1 MQCNAM
7 QMHNRKYN
15 KCKMKSTMKNTNADE
30 VLFNEVLDTFSA
42 MGIQMDPWTMEKYK
56 GLSDALQRNGKLTES
71 QRNLLSSL
79 PLKAKQYIANAPA
92 KKPRY
97 KKEEPKETISM
108 ANLLSPQE
116 RFGGNYKKELAD
128 WIYEFESKML
138 TSWIPSKDEIFQYGR
153 FLRLL
158 GKPYSA
164 PAKWRMEFEEF
175 VNS

>member
-1 MQCNAM
+1 
-7 QMHNRKYN
+7 
-15 KCKMKSTMKNTNADE
+15 MKNTNADE

-97 KKEEPKETISM
+97 KKEEPKETISV
-108 ANLLSPQE
+108 ANLLSKQE
-116 RFGGNYKKELAD
+116 RFGDEYKVELVA
-128 WIYEFESKML
+128 WVLEFEAKMR
-138 TSWIPSKDEIFQYGR
+138 TSWVPSKDEIFQYGR

-175 VNS
+175 MNS